1 MILKPKEMKSAIVS
15 TVPPFICH
23 EVMGLDAMILVFIL
37 LSSGQLFHSSLSP
50 SSRDFLVPLHFP
62 PLEWYLLH
70 IWGCWYFSVK
80 KYTSLHIPVSK
91 LKWKDKDC
99 PFKIFFMSTPTPLL
113 TLSSS
118 STNVRIWHRM
128 VAKWKMTMWMI
139 HINMVG
145 LNNTNKHS
153 LLPRSS
159 YEKLSKLLPLKT
171 ILLPGRFILYGGDS
185 WWLLYSVLNN
195 FSFPVFVLTSRL
207 RILSWL
213 GILPAWSILVGIII
227 VSQVKY

>member
-1 MILKPKEMKSAIVS
+1 
-15 TVPPFICH
+15 
-23 EVMGLDAMILVFIL
+23 MGLDAMILVFIL